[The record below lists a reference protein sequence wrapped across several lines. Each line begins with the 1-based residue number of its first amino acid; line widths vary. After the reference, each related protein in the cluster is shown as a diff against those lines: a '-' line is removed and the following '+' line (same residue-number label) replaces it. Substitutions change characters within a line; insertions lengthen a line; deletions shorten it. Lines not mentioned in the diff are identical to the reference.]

1 MLYFE
6 DFAGCR
12 RLVSSNTAF
21 LVSDRDF
28 IFETFN
34 ALTRKSYFEAEG
46 TISYVDGADDYTFKT
61 KTLSPGFSNISDL
74 LKGPLCEQFDRIRE
88 CSMKIDFIYKYPGE
102 YRRDHKARDV
112 RLWYNSIT
120 GRMYLSE
127 NAKRLLYLTDTLPAV
142 SWELEEML
150 EHITFEA
157 VSCAGIT
164 DSDRSFVSKYLRLF
178 NTHVKDRMVF
188 KGNFFSLPVQP
199 KVLKM
204 LPYLS
209 ESNLQE
215 SVAVGITRS
224 GSLCF
229 LTGDDI
235 RRNILSSNALE
246 LVYIYTACIDA
257 VTRATWDGTEVCAV
271 PLAIDSVGYVRR
283 CLGAV
288 LI

>member
-12 RLVSSNTAF
+12 GLVSSNTAF

-88 CSMKIDFIYKYPGE
+88 CSMKVDFVYKYPGE
-102 YRRDHKARDV
+102 CRRDFKARDV

-127 NAKRLLYLTDTLPAV
+127 NAKRLLYLSDTLPAV
-142 SWELEEML
+142 SCALEEML
-150 EHITFEA
+150 GHTVFEE
-157 VSCAGIT
+157 VNCAGIT
-164 DSDRSFVSKYLRLF
+164 ESDRSFVSKYLRLF
-178 NTHVKDRMVF
+178 NTRVKDRAVF
-188 KGNFFSLPVQP
+188 KGNFFSWPAPP
-199 KVLKM
+199 KVVEV

-209 ESNLQE
+209 ESNMQR
-215 SVAVGITRS
+215 SVAVGVTQ
-224 GSLCF
+224 GGNLCF

-235 RRNILSSNALE
+235 RRNVLSSNALG
-246 LVYIYTACIDA
+246 LVYIYTECLDA
-257 VTRATWDGTEVCAV
+257 VTRARWDGTEVCAV
-271 PLAIDSVGYVRR
+271 PLAIESVSYLKR

-288 LI
+288 K

>member
-74 LKGPLCEQFDRIRE
+74 LKGPLCERFDRIRE

-120 GRMYLSE
+120 GRMYMSE
-127 NAKRLLYLTDTLPAV
+127 NAKRLLYLSDTLPAV
-142 SWELEEML
+142 SCELEEML
-150 EHITFEA
+150 GHSGGHSRYRRDA
-157 VSCAGIT
+157 SMGRGNYRLSQLPLRVSNCTGPP
-164 DSDRSFVSKYLRLF
+164 VS
-178 NTHVKDRMVF
+178 
-188 KGNFFSLPVQP
+188 G
-199 KVLKM
+199 
-204 LPYLS
+204 
-209 ESNLQE
+209 
-215 SVAVGITRS
+215 VGS
-224 GSLCF
+224 GS
-229 LTGDDI
+229 
-235 RRNILSSNALE
+235 
-246 LVYIYTACIDA
+246 
-257 VTRATWDGTEVCAV
+257 
-271 PLAIDSVGYVRR
+271 
-283 CLGAV
+283 AV
-288 LI
+288 LCPSLHRLRRPFRGKWYAEGTVPS

>member
-74 LKGPLCEQFDRIRE
+74 LKGPLCERFDRIRE

-120 GRMYLSE
+120 GRMYMSE
-127 NAKRLLYLTDTLPAV
+127 NAKRLLYLSDTLPAV
-142 SWELEEML
+142 SCELEEML
-150 EHITFEA
+150 GHTVFEE

-164 DSDRSFVSKYLRLF
+164 ESDRSFVSKYLRLF
-178 NTHVKDRMVF
+178 NTRVKDRMVF
-188 KGNFFSLPVQP
+188 KGRFFSWPAPPTVIE
-199 KVLKM
+199 M

-209 ESNLQE
+209 ESNMQRSL
-215 SVAVGITRS
+215 AVGVTLD

-229 LTGDDI
+229 LTGEDI
-235 RRNILSSNALE
+235 RRNALSSNALG
-246 LVYIYTACIDA
+246 LVYIYTERINA
-257 VTRATWDGTEVCAV
+257 VTRARWDGTEVCAV
-271 PLAIDSVGYVRR
+271 PLAIDVVDHVKR
-283 CLGAV
+283 CFGAV
-288 LI
+288 K

>member
-12 RLVSSNTAF
+12 GLVSSNTAF

-46 TISYVDGADDYTFKT
+46 TISYVDGSDDYTFKT
-61 KTLSPGFSNISDL
+61 ETLTSGFSDIHDL

-88 CSMKIDFIYKYPGE
+88 CSMKVDFVYKYPGE
-102 YRRDHKARDV
+102 CRRDFKARDV

-127 NAKRLLYLTDTLPAV
+127 NAKRLLYLSDTLPAV
-142 SWELEEML
+142 SCALEEML
-150 EHITFEA
+150 GHTVFEE
-157 VSCAGIT
+157 VNCAGIT
-164 DSDRSFVSKYLRLF
+164 ESDRSFVSKYLRLF
-178 NTHVKDRMVF
+178 NTRVKDRVIF
-188 KGNFFSLPVQP
+188 KGNFFSWPAPP
-199 KVLKM
+199 KVVEV

-209 ESNLQE
+209 ESNMQR
-215 SVAVGITRS
+215 SIAVGVTQ
-224 GSLCF
+224 GGNLCF

-235 RRNILSSNALE
+235 RRNVLSSNALG
-246 LVYIYTACIDA
+246 LVYIYTECLDA
-257 VTRATWDGTEVCAV
+257 VTRARWDGTEVCAV
-271 PLAIDSVGYVRR
+271 PLAIESVSYLKR

-288 LI
+288 K

>member
-12 RLVSSNTAF
+12 ELVCSNTAF
-21 LVSDRDF
+21 LVRDRDF
-28 IFETFN
+28 IFETFA
-34 ALTRKSYFEAEG
+34 ALTRKAYFEAEG
-46 TISYVDGADDYTFKT
+46 TISYVDGANDYTFKT
-61 KTLSPGFSNISDL
+61 KTPSPGFSDISDL

-127 NAKRLLYLTDTLPAV
+127 NAKRMLYLSDTLPAV
-142 SWELEEML
+142 SCELEEML
-150 EHITFEA
+150 GHTVFEE

-164 DSDRSFVSKYLRLF
+164 DSDRSFVSAYLRVF
-178 NTHVKDRMVF
+178 NTRVKDRMVF
-188 KGNFFSLPVQP
+188 KGSFFSWPAPPTVIE
-199 KVLKM
+199 M

-209 ESNLQE
+209 ESNMQKSL
-215 SVAVGITRS
+215 AVGVTLD

-229 LTGDDI
+229 LTGEDI
-235 RRNILSSNALE
+235 RRNALSSNALG
-246 LVYIYTACIDA
+246 LVYIYTECMDA
-257 VTRATWDGTEVCAV
+257 VTRAKWDGTEVCAV
-271 PLAIDSVGYVRR
+271 PLAIDVVNHVKR

-288 LI
+288 K